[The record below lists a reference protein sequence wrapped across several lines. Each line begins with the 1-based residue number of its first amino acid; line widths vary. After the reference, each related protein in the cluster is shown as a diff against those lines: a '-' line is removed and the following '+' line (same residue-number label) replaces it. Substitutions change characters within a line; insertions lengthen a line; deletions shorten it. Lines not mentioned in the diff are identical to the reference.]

1 MSTLPDAKAR
11 ASDYLWALVAAI
23 MSAVLLRQLVVSAA
37 ALIRSPT
44 GEQLLTSVI
53 VVALSLVTG
62 WWLVGG
68 AWRRTVWGAPP
79 GGVREHRERRIAR
92 TSEHPPDEP

>member
-1 MSTLPDAKAR
+1 MLPDAKAR
-11 ASDYLWALVAAI
+11 ASDYLWALVAVI
-23 MSAVLLRQLVVSAA
+23 MSAVVLRQLVVSAA

-44 GEQLLTSVI
+44 GKQLLTFVVVI
-53 VVALSLVTG
+53 GLNLVTG

-79 GGVREHRERRIAR
+79 GGVREHRERR
-92 TSEHPPDEP
+92 TPPRHRQTNT

>member
-1 MSTLPDAKAR
+1 MLPDARTRAR
-11 ASDYLWALVAAI
+11 DYFWAVVAVL
-23 MSAVLLRQLVVSAA
+23 MSALLLRQLAVTAI
-37 ALIRSPT
+37 ALIRTPT
-44 GEQLLTSVI
+44 GKQLLTFVV

-79 GGVREHRERRIAR
+79 GGVREHREHRIAAR
-92 TSEHPPDEP
+92 ANEHPTDEP